1 MSQNNNQKYLKNKDK
16 KTDKESI
23 IDILNDSFTIPQEK
37 FIINNEEIDSF
48 LPKKINSLNTQSF
61 LSSYPTFSTI
71 TSRTKEKKL
80 SHSNDSKRK
89 KTNRKESCFK
99 EKNKKKKK
107 KVNFKDKLVEVFE
120 IQSYKQYNQIEN
132 INSEVKNR
140 VYCRCDI
147 Y

>member
-1 MSQNNNQKYLKNKDK
+1 MSQNNNQKYFKNKDK

-80 SHSNDSKRK
+80 SHSIDSKRK
-89 KTNRKESCFK
+89 KNNRKESCFK

>member
-1 MSQNNNQKYLKNKDK
+1 MSQKNNQKHLKNKDK

>member
-1 MSQNNNQKYLKNKDK
+1 MIQ
-16 KTDKESI
+16 
-23 IDILNDSFTIPQEK
+23 
-37 FIINNEEIDSF
+37 
-48 LPKKINSLNTQSF
+48 
-61 LSSYPTFSTI
+61 
-71 TSRTKEKKL
+71 KEKKL
-80 SHSNDSKRK
+80 IEK
-89 KTNRKESCFK
+89 KVVLKK
-99 EKNKKKKK
+99 KIKKKKK

>member
-89 KTNRKESCFK
+89 KNNRKESCFK

>member
-1 MSQNNNQKYLKNKDK
+1 MSQKNNQKYLKNKDK

-37 FIINNEEIDSF
+37 FIINNEELDSF
-48 LPKKINSLNTQSF
+48 FPKKINSLNTQSF

>member
-1 MSQNNNQKYLKNKDK
+1 MSQNNNQKYLKNKNK

-80 SHSNDSKRK
+80 SHSIDSKRK
-89 KTNRKESCFK
+89 KNNRKESCFK

>member
-80 SHSNDSKRK
+80 SHSIDSKRK
-89 KTNRKESCFK
+89 KNNRKESCFK

>member
-71 TSRTKEKKL
+71 T
-80 SHSNDSKRK
+80 
-89 KTNRKESCFK
+89 
-99 EKNKKKKK
+99 
-107 KVNFKDKLVEVFE
+107 
-120 IQSYKQYNQIEN
+120 
-132 INSEVKNR
+132 
-140 VYCRCDI
+140 
-147 Y
+147 

>member
-80 SHSNDSKRK
+80 SHSIDSKRK
-89 KTNRKESCFK
+89 KNIRKESCFK

>member
-80 SHSNDSKRK
+80 SHSIDSKRK
-89 KTNRKESCFK
+89 KNNRKESCFK
-99 EKNKKKKK
+99 EKKKKKKK

>member
-80 SHSNDSKRK
+80 SHSIDSKRK
-89 KTNRKESCFK
+89 KNNRKESCFK

-107 KVNFKDKLVEVFE
+107 VNFKDKLVKV
-120 IQSYKQYNQIEN
+120 IWNNKILKKQN
-132 INSEVKNR
+132 IML
-140 VYCRCDI
+140 DI
-147 Y
+147 KIINKKHHD

>member
-80 SHSNDSKRK
+80 SHSIDSKRK
-89 KTNRKESCFK
+89 KNNRKESCFK
-99 EKNKKKKK
+99 EKNKKKK